1 MPCLSRNFDP
11 KIGPLINVG
20 VLLTGT
26 LTSGVVVST
35 QITTF
40 PALIDTGASVTCL
53 SPSVARTVGLQPIG
67 MRAMVSATQ
76 AVPVNVYL
84 VDLLLPF
91 GAAGLLVPG
100 TQVMEFAP
108 GGGNFFQMLVGRDI
122 ICQGSLTISFDG
134 HFTFC
139 L

>member
-11 KIGPLINVG
+11 AIGPLINVG
-20 VLLTGT
+20 VLPAGLLTPGT
-26 LTSGVVVST
+26 VVST
-35 QITTF
+35 QVTTF
-40 PALIDTGASVTCL
+40 PTLIDTGATLRCI
-53 SPSVARTVGLQPIG
+53 SPGVAQTVGLQPIG
-67 MRAMVSATQ
+67 MRAMVSATR

-91 GAAGLLVPG
+91 GTAGLLVPG

-108 GGGNFFQMLVGRDI
+108 GGGSPFQMLVGRDI
-122 ICQGSLTISFDG
+122 ICQGVLTISFDG